1 MTEIVK
7 QTDENQTTVS
17 TTKTR
22 IATTTIAM
30 NKKKQNKMYHNTNV
44 NESALSPFYLDNV
57 SYDIIWAFVF
67 D

>member
-1 MTEIVK
+1 MK

-22 IATTTIAM
+22 IATTIAM
-30 NKKKQNKMYHNTNV
+30 KKKKLNKMYHNTNV